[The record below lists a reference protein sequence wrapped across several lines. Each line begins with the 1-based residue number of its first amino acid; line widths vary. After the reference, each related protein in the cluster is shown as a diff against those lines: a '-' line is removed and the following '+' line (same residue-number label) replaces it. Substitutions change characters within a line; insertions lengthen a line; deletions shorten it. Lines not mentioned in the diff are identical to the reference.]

1 MTAAKPNSPLRPPR
15 RAQPAHKRPDGDE
28 AGSVSRTQGAVH
40 RRAAAA
46 VAAEPIRLQ
55 KLLAQAG
62 FGSRREIEDWIT
74 GGRLTLNG
82 RLAQLGN
89 RATPKDK
96 IELDGKPLAFEQAS
110 DEIRVLMYHKP
121 EGELVSRHDP
131 KGRPTVFANLPKIK
145 GAKWMSIGR
154 LDYNT
159 SGLLLFTNSGELAN
173 GLMHPRFGVEREY
186 AVRVFGGLSEEE
198 VARLLA
204 GVLLGDGMAAFERVV
219 PAGGEGSNRWYRVS
233 LKEGRNREVR
243 RLMEALGKQVSRL
256 MRLRYGSV
264 TLPEEVKPGEWR
276 ELEPAKVAELTN
288 PGAKAPATLK
298 IPRKAR

>member
-1 MTAAKPNSPLRPPR
+1 
-15 RAQPAHKRPDGDE
+15 
-28 AGSVSRTQGAVH
+28 VH
-40 RRAAAA
+40 RHAAASQA
-46 VAAEPIRLQ
+46 NEPVRLQ

-74 GGRLTLNG
+74 AGRLTLNG

-89 RATPKDK
+89 RATPRDR
-96 IELDGKPLAFEQAS
+96 IELDGKPMVFEQAS
-110 DEIRVLMYHKP
+110 DTTRVLMYHKP
-121 EGELVSRHDP
+121 EGELVSRSDP
-131 KGRPTVFANLPKIK
+131 KGRPTVFANLPKIQ

-173 GLMHPRFGVEREY
+173 GLMHPRFEIEREY
-186 AVRVFGGLSEEE
+186 AVRVFGGLSDEE
-198 VARLLA
+198 VERLLS
-204 GVLLGDGMAAFERVV
+204 GIPLGDGMAAFEKVV
-219 PAGGEGSNRWYRVS
+219 PAGGDGSNRWYRVV

-264 TLPEEVKPGEWR
+264 TLPEDVRPGEWR
-276 ELEPAKVAELTN
+276 ELGPADVDRLTG
-288 PGAKAPATLK
+288 PTGSGGGGKKPD
-298 IPRKAR
+298 ARR

>member
-46 VAAEPIRLQ
+46 VAAEPVRLQ

-204 GVLLGDGMAAFERVV
+204 GVPLGDGIAAFERVV

-256 MRLRYGSV
+256 MRLRYGPV

-288 PGAKAPATLK
+288 PGAKAPAALK
-298 IPRKAR
+298 IPRKTR

>member
-1 MTAAKPNSPLRPPR
+1 M
-15 RAQPAHKRPDGDE
+15 
-28 AGSVSRTQGAVH
+28 AVH
-40 RRAAAA
+40 RRAADSAA
-46 VAAEPIRLQ
+46 SEPVRLQ

-74 GGRLTLNG
+74 AGRLTLNG

-89 RATPKDK
+89 RATPRDK
-96 IELDGKPLAFEQAS
+96 IELDGKPMVFEQAS
-110 DEIRVLMYHKP
+110 DETRVLMYHKP
-121 EGELVSRHDP
+121 EGELVSRFDP
-131 KGRPTVFANLPKIK
+131 KGRPTVFAHLPKIK

-173 GLMHPRFGVEREY
+173 GLMHPRFEVEREY
-186 AVRVFGGLSEEE
+186 AVRVFGGLTEEE
-198 VARLLA
+198 VDRLLA
-204 GVLLGDGMAAFERVV
+204 GIQLGDGNAAFDKLV
-219 PAGGEGSNRWYRVS
+219 PAGGDGSNRWYKVT

-264 TLPEEVKPGEWR
+264 VLPEELKPGEWR
-276 ELEPAKVAELTN
+276 ELEPHQVAELTTTRQSR
-288 PGAKAPATLK
+288 PDKPKPAAP
-298 IPRKAR
+298 RR

>member
-1 MTAAKPNSPLRPPR
+1 MRPPR
-15 RAQPAHKRPDGDE
+15 RAQKASEAEDG
-28 AGSVSRTQGAVH
+28 GSVSRTQAAVH
-40 RRAAAA
+40 RHAAASPS
-46 VAAEPIRLQ
+46 AEPARLQ

-96 IELDGKPLAFEQAS
+96 IELDGKPLVFEKAV
-110 DEIRVLMYHKP
+110 DATRVLMYHKP

-131 KGRPTVFANLPKIK
+131 QGRPTVFASLPKIQ

-154 LDYNT
+154 LDFNT

-173 GLMHPRFGVEREY
+173 GLMHPRYEIEREY
-186 AVRVFGGLSEEE
+186 AVRVFGGLTEEE
-198 VARLLA
+198 IARLKA
-204 GVLLGDGMAAFERVV
+204 GVALGDGTAAFDKVV
-219 PAGGEGSNRWYRVS
+219 PAGGEGSNRWYRVT

-256 MRLRYGSV
+256 MRLRYGAAI
-264 TLPEEVKPGEWR
+264 LPEDLKPGEWR
-276 ELEPAKVAELTN
+276 ELESAKVAELTT
-288 PGAKAPATLK
+288 PSETRATL
-298 IPRKAR
+298 RKPSRRTR